1 MKNIIII
8 FFFFVALMSCE
19 KREYC
24 LDCHIRVYDIAD
36 APDVS
41 PSYQVDTVMCGFD
54 DDSYSYSE
62 KISPRL
68 VYVIQC
74 QE

>member
-19 KREYC
+19 KKEYC
-24 LDCHIRVYDIAD
+24 LDCHIRVYDIGN
-36 APDVS
+36 PDV
-41 PSYQVDTVMCGFD
+41 PPVYEVDTTMCGFD
-54 DDSYSYSE
+54 DDSYSYFE

-74 QE
+74 EQQ